1 MGSEYRVEFHEKG
14 WADLDG
20 AVIDVEELVGGSKE
34 G

>member
-1 MGSEYRVEFHEKG
+1 MGSEYRVEFYEKG

-20 AVIDVEELVGGSKE
+20 ALSGVEGLVGGSKE